1 MHLCKPGPI
10 DKSARQVKRWP
21 VVRKNRMKSNCTE
34 KKHKLFRLM
43 LVGAVTA
50 IVTHK
55 VCLIAIPS
63 IFHQYMPPSTFSE
76 AVISAIV
83 DPFTIFISCVI
94 VLPTLGLVYLLFKRC
109 NVPIAMMIGIVSG
122 YIGVNI
128 YPGS

>member
-1 MHLCKPGPI
+1 
-10 DKSARQVKRWP
+10 
-21 VVRKNRMKSNCTE
+21 MKSNATE
-34 KKHKLFRLM
+34 KKPKLYRLM

-63 IFHQYMPPSTFSE
+63 IFYQYMPPSTFSE
-76 AVISAIV
+76 AVISAIA

-94 VLPTLGLVYLLFKRC
+94 ALPTLGLACLLLKKC